1 MARRPNC
8 IKNPE
13 YARGLREAL
22 RRGAFGPHIACKVL
36 RALQGKSQMEFAVE
50 LGVSVKVIKALE
62 SGRGNVGHQ
71 TLEKI
76 ASHAG
81 LRLTFADARSG
92 AGILDAEARA
102 TEKRRRRAIDARGL
116 ATGSVTEAELHRR
129 NAMQVD
135 DLEFD
140 LPNLL

>member
-22 RRGAFGPHIACKVL
+22 RRGAFRPHLACKLL
-36 RALQGKSQMEFAVE
+36 RALQGKSQLEFAAE
-50 LGVSVKVIKALE
+50 LGLSVNVIKALE

-81 LRLTFADARSG
+81 LRVAFADAR
-92 AGILDAEARA
+92 AGVEILDPSARA
-102 TEKRRRRAIDARGL
+102 AQKRLRRASDAREL
-116 ATGSVTEAELHRR
+116 ASGRVTDKELHRR

-140 LPNLL
+140 LPKIV